1 MNGQRK
7 IDGKNAVLT
16 INDNRIKISYKNAF
30 GELLGLNKIAFFTFD
45 DIDEVEYK
53 KPGIT
58 MNGFILIVLKNSDM
72 HKIVLNKLDEY
83 SLEITDEFVKELEER
98 LGLEEESPVKRL
110 DEREAYITVDDNIP
124 SLKPE
129 EIKPVV
135 AVEEKGKDEKEKTVE
150 EKKPIYVISNNPTA
164 IFPPKKKEELSGEK
178 KKDAI
183 NVTEKAI
190 KIAAVSP
197 IALVKP
203 KSKKDLEIDKLRE
216 EIIAKAEEKR
226 KELEELKKQEKKP
239 VTIQGNYIVDKDV
252 EIPSIPT
259 RPRVFIREEV
269 KDKPTDKMTVKRI
282 VTKNNSPKEE
292 KEDPVK
298 VTEEQVI
305 ATAPPKEIKIEEKEK
320 EKLKSKDLPLP
331 SFLNKI
337 NLHTKKDKKKTEE
350 FSKENEKTIRVG
362 EISVDSKGKEHSP
375 VPINASVRPL
385 KKEELEELEKKKND
399 VIIDELKY
407 KLYVIESELNELTF
421 TLLILKKYVD
431 TTYDQEK
438 IKLLIKQI
446 EDLVKVLE
454 AIKQE
459 LINKMNGKDYV
470 ANKAL
475 DVTGDDIVNIDDFK
489 TIYVKAIDRINEF
502 EAELNT
508 IKEKTNERKKEI
520 EITDKEFEN
529 DSKKLK
535 EKQELI
541 SKYDDF
547 IARTRTYTEVLKYH
561 VGKDSISTTEYYIKN
576 VKEIGKDTKLLATLS
591 AVSLANPTINGPTTA
606 IVTTATGLAAMRDAI
621 IPKDSVKVTKETI
634 TPIDYSREI
643 RMSIRDVNDASQ
655 YITRARKDITDIK
668 KEINDKYKNY
678 PEYKEL
684 LEEFDKLEV
693 EIDRQEKVLN
703 TVIYTL
709 TGEYITN
716 RNQKILVLEKEDE
729 N

>member
-1 MNGQRK
+1 MIGQRR

-16 INDNRIKISYKNAF
+16 INDNKIKVSYKNAF
-30 GELLGLNKIAFFTFD
+30 GELLGLNKIASFTLD
-45 DIDEVEYK
+45 DIDEIEYK

-58 MNGFILIVLKNSDM
+58 MNGFILIVLKNADM

-98 LGLEEESPVKRL
+98 LGLEEEAPVRRL
-110 DEREAYITVDDNIP
+110 DEKKAFVDIDDDKQIVNV
-124 SLKPE
+124 E
-129 EIKPVV
+129 ENKPVITI
-135 AVEEKGKDEKEKTVE
+135 DE
-150 EKKPIYVISNNPTA
+150 
-164 IFPPKKKEELSGEK
+164 KKEEKPIPVLSSELVAIIPPRKKEK
-178 KKDAI
+178 QENKKDSI
-183 NVTEKAI
+183 KVTEKAI
-190 KIAAVSP
+190 TIAAAP
-197 IALVKP
+197 IAIVKQ
-203 KSKKDLEIDKLRE
+203 KTKKELEIDKLRE
-216 EIIAKAEEKR
+216 EIRLKAEEKR
-226 KELEELKKQEKKP
+226 KEIEDLKNKEKKP

-259 RPRVFIREEV
+259 RPRVYIREEV
-269 KDKPTDKMTVKRI
+269 KDKPTDKITVKRI
-282 VTKNNSPKEE
+282 VTKENAPKEE
-292 KEDPVK
+292 VK
-298 VTEEQVI
+298 EEQI
-305 ATAPPKEIKIEEKEK
+305 IETATPKEIKIDEKEK

-331 SFLNKI
+331 NILKKI
-337 NLHTKKDKKKTEE
+337 NIHTSKDKKKTEE
-350 FSKENEKTIRVG
+350 FSKENERTIRVG
-362 EISVDSKGKEHSP
+362 EVSVDSKGKEHSQ
-375 VPINASVRPL
+375 VPIDVSIRPL

-438 IKLLIKQI
+438 IKSLIKQI

-489 TIYVKAIDRINEF
+489 TIYVKALDRINEF
-502 EAELNT
+502 EVELNT

-520 EITDKEFEN
+520 EITDKEFEE

-535 EKQELI
+535 EKQELV

-576 VKEIGKDTKLLATLS
+576 VKEIGNDTKLLATLS
-591 AVSLANPTINGPTTA
+591 AVSLANPSINGPTTA
-606 IVTTATGLAAMRDAI
+606 IITTATGLAAMRDAI
-621 IPKDSVKVTKETI
+621 IPKDSVRVTRETI
-634 TPIDYSREI
+634 TPIDYTREI
-643 RMSIRDVNDASQ
+643 RRSIRDVNDAAQ

-668 KEINDKYKNY
+668 KEISDKYKNY

-684 LEEFDKLEV
+684 LDEFDKLEV

-709 TGEYITN
+709 NGEYVIN
-716 RNQKILVLEKEDE
+716 KNQKTLILEKEDE